1 MSKKGFLE
9 RAAEEMWPRAKNK
22 RESSGRPASAIKR
35 AGLLELSETCRRVL
49 YYFFDRPDDATGLNS
64 LAKII
69 KASKTS
75 VREAVLL
82 LERHGYIKK
91 EAIGNAWRVY
101 AWDTAG
107 FYFTIQ
113 KIPYNLQLVYNS
125 QILNNIYNKL
135 PGAKAIIL
143 FGSYRYGT
151 NNKNS
156 DVDIAVEIAGN
167 KDLQITELG
176 AFDLGFR
183 KNVKVNLHIFSRNNI
198 DLNLFTNIANGI
210 VLGGLLEVRP

>member
-22 RESSGRPASAIKR
+22 RESSGRAASAIKR

-135 PGAKAIIL
+135 PGAKAII
-143 FGSYRYGT
+143 
-151 NNKNS
+151 
-156 DVDIAVEIAGN
+156 
-167 KDLQITELG
+167 
-176 AFDLGFR
+176 
-183 KNVKVNLHIFSRNNI
+183 
-198 DLNLFTNIANGI
+198 
-210 VLGGLLEVRP
+210 

>member
-1 MSKKGFLE
+1 MAKKSLLE
-9 RAAEEMWPRAKNK
+9 RAAEEIWPQAKNK
-22 RESSGRPASAIKR
+22 WAQSGRPARAIKR
-35 AGLLELSETCRRVL
+35 AGLLELPEICRRVL
-49 YYFFDRPDDATGLNS
+49 YYFFDCPDDAIGLNG
-64 LAKII
+64 LAEKV

-75 VREAVLL
+75 VHEAVLL
-82 LERHGYIKK
+82 LEKHGYIKK
-91 EAIGNAWRVY
+91 ESIGNAWRIY
-101 AWDTAG
+101 AGDTAG
-107 FYFTIQ
+107 FNFTIQ

-125 QILNNIYNKL
+125 KAINNIYYKL

-143 FGSYRYGT
+143 FGSYRHGT

-167 KDLQITELG
+167 KGLQIAELG

-210 VLGGLLEVRP
+210 VLDGLLEVRP